1 MFFYIVAVLCNII
14 CVVYSGLMVVN
25 TACSTSTTV
34 CKKCYE
40 TKVFA
45 SLEKWSRGGVASIKI
60 IVSKMYWKRYET
72 KVFAALQG

>member
-1 MFFYIVAVLCNII
+1 MLFYIAAVLCNII
-14 CVVYSGLMVVN
+14 CVVYSGLMDVN
-25 TACSTSTTV
+25 TACSTRTTE

-40 TKVFA
+40 TNVFS

-60 IVSKMYWKRYET
+60 IVSKMYGKRYET